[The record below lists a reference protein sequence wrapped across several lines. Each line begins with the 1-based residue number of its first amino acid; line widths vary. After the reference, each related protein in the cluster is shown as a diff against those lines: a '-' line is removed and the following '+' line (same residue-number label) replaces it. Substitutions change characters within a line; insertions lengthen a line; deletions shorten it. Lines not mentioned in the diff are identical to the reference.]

1 MKAVWGRYSI
11 IFMSIKGSWV
21 QKKASLG
28 NIGHRRLRQKLYYRW
43 KGTFKSNKISQFR
56 RNIQQLE
63 IYIKQIAWP
72 QKYLKQKKIG
82 SKNKD
87 LQPTI
92 IMKVMYI
99 ASSLRLC

>member
-1 MKAVWGRYSI
+1 MASKIFKA
-11 IFMSIKGSWV
+11 K
-21 QKKASLG
+21 
-28 NIGHRRLRQKLYYRW
+28 
-43 KGTFKSNKISQFR
+43 
-56 RNIQQLE
+56 
-63 IYIKQIAWP
+63 
-72 QKYLKQKKIG
+72 KKIG